1 MFHSRPLA
9 VKVEVTN
16 LPLPM
21 PQREIGHLE
30 IVGGLHRAWKLDFSK
45 SDTQTIEN
53 AEITE
58 RRRALFRENIPVDS
72 KLCKQYWRTE
82 IPRTLPRVPG
92 TRGSQSSPSVA
103 LGEEKHSRKRSFPEC
118 RKTHGTR
125 GRVTLRKEN
134 SHLTAPL
141 DGTVCQK
148 K

>member
-45 SDTQTIEN
+45 SDTQNIEN

-72 KLCKQYWRTE
+72 KLCANNTGE
-82 IPRTLPRVPG
+82 PRFPEHFPECLALGEVNLPRVLHSEKKS
-92 TRGSQSSPSVA
+92 TRGREAFPSAAKPMA
-103 LGEEKHSRKRSFPEC
+103 LGEE
-118 RKTHGTR
+118 
-125 GRVTLRKEN
+125 
-134 SHLTAPL
+134 
-141 DGTVCQK
+141 
-148 K
+148 